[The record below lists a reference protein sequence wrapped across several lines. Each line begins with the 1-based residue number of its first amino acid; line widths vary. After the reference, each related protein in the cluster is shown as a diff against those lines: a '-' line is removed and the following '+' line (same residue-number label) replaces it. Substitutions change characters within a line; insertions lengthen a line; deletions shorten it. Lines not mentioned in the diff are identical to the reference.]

1 MSWPTLS
8 IYASYKPSVLRYLN
22 DLLSKLNKEGKPN
35 GIQHLLKA
43 KKISDDISAYRQR
56 VQTAKEDFLVGGLL
70 SSLSFNLLLNGQQI
84 RTTTMTCL
92 GLSDVHHEVNMGF
105 STLTGSVEASERNI
119 TSTIKDNIE
128 EIRTWG
134 ARQSEDMQN
143 LSARLRGSLQRGL
156 YKGSVYDFLSLH
168 SCHSTFTGVE
178 YHSR

>member
-70 SSLSFNLLLNGQQI
+70 SSLSFTLERAADPYNDHGMSRSLRCPPRSYHGIQRSDWFRGGIGAEHNINHQGQH
-84 RTTTMTCL
+84 RRNTDL
-92 GLSDVHHEVNMGF
+92 GC
-105 STLTGSVEASERNI
+105 
-119 TSTIKDNIE
+119 
-128 EIRTWG
+128 
-134 ARQSEDMQN
+134 
-143 LSARLRGSLQRGL
+143 SA
-156 YKGSVYDFLSLH
+156 
-168 SCHSTFTGVE
+168 E
-178 YHSR
+178 